1 MYPWRVGCRG
11 LGGGAGEHGVHDR
24 VLARGGQL
32 LGEGRQTH
40 SGQTVFFWVKTF
52 FLFYYDQNL
61 KKAKSISEHSPQ
73 IQILSQTPSL
83 FASNIKKIT
92 ILCTS

>member
-1 MYPWRVGCRG
+1 MFPWRVGCRG

-40 SGQTVFFWVKTF
+40 SGQTV
-52 FLFYYDQNL
+52 
-61 KKAKSISEHSPQ
+61 
-73 IQILSQTPSL
+73 ILG
-83 FASNIKKIT
+83 
-92 ILCTS
+92 

>member
-1 MYPWRVGCRG
+1 MLKEEPLKIVKKILKFRKKNVARMYPWRVGCRG

-40 SGQTVFFWVKTF
+40 SGQTI
-52 FLFYYDQNL
+52 FLGL
-61 KKAKSISEHSPQ
+61 K
-73 IQILSQTPSL
+73 L
-83 FASNIKKIT
+83 FSYFTMIKI
-92 ILCTS
+92 